1 MDRELLDFDVEKE
14 GERKGKGGEGE
25 ESKFHRKV
33 GIGNFMEIANLYKAA
48 SQV

>member
-14 GERKGKGGEGE
+14 GEKKGEGR

-33 GIGNFMEIANLYKAA
+33 GISNFMEMANLYKAA

>member
-14 GERKGKGGEGE
+14 GEMKRGK

-33 GIGNFMEIANLYKAA
+33 GISNFMEMANSYKAA

>member
-14 GERKGKGGEGE
+14 GERRREGGR
-25 ESKFHRKV
+25 ESKFHGKV
-33 GIGNFMEIANLYKAA
+33 GIGNFMEMANLYKAA